1 MLCMYHRNA
10 VLLQHFRRYLHGSN
24 LLRGDEPVRGK
35 EEEDHSGYVYPCSA
49 LRPEIY
55 FNVRSKNRR
64 MHRAGMPEQA
74 AALHSAFLL
83 PIRKNRSCLAYCH
96 FFPCKRAKIAETSD
110 NILYISV
117 TNDKKCQKPRE
128 KMVIIVD

>member
-35 EEEDHSGYVYPCSA
+35 EGEDHSGYVYPCSA

-74 AALHSAFLL
+74 AALHSAFCCQFG
-83 PIRKNRSCLAYCH
+83 KTEVVWHTA
-96 FFPCKRAKIAETSD
+96 
-110 NILYISV
+110 ISFHV
-117 TNDKKCQKPRE
+117 SAQR
-128 KMVIIVD
+128 